1 MTNSNKPPVFCEQYC
16 PVCRGARK
24 GNPLFKTLQG
34 LELKLF
40 GKKGCPW
47 GQARYRYYGVTPDQ
61 PLSAKKD
68 KGKDKPKDKAISKPK
83 VKGTQGNGKSAG
95 KNKKNRK

>member
-24 GNPLFKTLQG
+24 GSPLFKALQG
-34 LELKLF
+34 FELKLF
-40 GKKGCPW
+40 GRNGCPW

-61 PLSAKKD
+61 PLPAKKD
-68 KGKDKPKDKAISKPK
+68 RGKDKPKDKAISKPK
-83 VKGTQGNGKSAG
+83 VKGAQANGKNGG
-95 KNKKNRK
+95 KSKKNRK